1 MIYVDKDGNWFH
13 KGAPLVHRGLIGF
26 FYQLL
31 DTDPQGCY
39 IIRLQNQICRLEVE
53 DTPFVIVRTDFVSA
67 ERNMGRAAYMLRL
80 IDGTQ
85 EELDPAGLFVGSE
98 NVLYCKVKEGRF
110 KARFARCA
118 YYQLAEYIRPDYEA
132 GKYVLPL
139 NHKTYPI
146 SAIRDES

>member
-39 IIRLQNQICRLEVE
+39 IIRLQNQICWLEVE
-53 DTPFVIVRTDFVSA
+53 DTPFV
-67 ERNMGRAAYMLRL
+67 
-80 IDGTQ
+80 
-85 EELDPAGLFVGSE
+85 
-98 NVLYCKVKEGRF
+98 
-110 KARFARCA
+110 
-118 YYQLAEYIRPDYEA
+118 PDYEA